1 MAWTRRRCP
10 SGRTNDEIRR
20 RQQAARQGR
29 AIANQGRVASVP
41 HIDAELVI
49 RVVAMPE
56 ATNPSGD
63 IFGGWLLSQMD
74 LAAWISARRRTPHR
88 LATVALDNVVL
99 HKPVFVGDCL
109 LCYARVERV
118 GRTSITIDVEA
129 LVERLDGG
137 AVEQVTEGRFTI
149 VALGP
154 DRRPVPIEP
163 GSPGD

>member
-1 MAWTRRRCP
+1 
-10 SGRTNDEIRR
+10 
-20 RQQAARQGR
+20 
-29 AIANQGRVASVP
+29 VP
-41 HIDAELVI
+41 HTDSELVI

-56 ATNPSGD
+56 ATNPPGD

-74 LAAWISARRRTPHR
+74 LAAWICARRRTPHR

-129 LVERLDGG
+129 LSSGWRAAPSSRSPRAASRSLRLART
-137 AVEQVTEGRFTI
+137 AVRCRSSRSCPATNR
-149 VALGP
+149 VA
-154 DRRPVPIEP
+154 RP
-163 GSPGD
+163 